1 MIIFLALVVSFVI
14 TYVSIPSIIK
24 VADEKHLYDLPN
36 EIKISHKTGIP
47 TLGGIAV
54 FGGTVITTTFF
65 VELSSIP
72 KIGYILSAMTL
83 LFFTGVKDDV
93 IPLTPRKKFVAQVLA
108 AAILTLKADIRLT
121 SLYGLFDIHTLP
133 YWISITISLFTI
145 IVIINAFN
153 LIDGINGLAGGIGI
167 IVSLTF
173 GYFFFQIQETGWVV
187 FTLALSGSILAFLR
201 FNFANKIFM
210 GDTGSLLVGC
220 ISATLAITF
229 IENPKIQAQYSNSFI
244 PVFAFSILI
253 IPLFDTLRV
262 FTIRI
267 AKKKSPFQGDRN
279 HTHHILVDEGLAHW
293 QASLIMY
300 AANILI
306 ILLAT
311 SLQHLSA
318 LLVLMVVLALSF
330 VLTLIPL
337 YLRKIKANNKTPVTA
352 RASTN
357 QTVEK
362 QEVQQN

>member
-24 VADEKHLYDLPN
+24 VADEKNLYDLPN
-36 EIKISHKTGIP
+36 AIKTSHKTGIP

-65 VELSSIP
+65 VELHSIP
-72 KIGYILSAMTL
+72 QLGYILSAMTL

-93 IPLTPRKKFVAQVLA
+93 IPLTPRKKFLAQILA
-108 AAILTLKADIRLT
+108 AAILTLKADIRIT
-121 SLYGLFDIHTLP
+121 SLYGLFEIQTLP
-133 YWISITISLFTI
+133 YGVSIAISLFTF
-145 IVIINAFN
+145 IVVINAFN

-173 GYFFFQIQETGWVV
+173 AYFFFQVQEIGWVI
-187 FTLALSGSILAFLR
+187 FTIATSGSLLAFLR

-210 GDTGSLLVGC
+210 GDTGSLLMGC
-220 ISATLAITF
+220 VSAILAITF

-253 IPLFDTLRV
+253 VPLFDTLRV

-267 AKKKSPFQGDRN
+267 SKKKSPFQGDRN
-279 HTHHILVDEGLAHW
+279 HTHHILVDGGLAHW
-293 QASLIMY
+293 QASALMY

-306 ILLAT
+306 IVFAFST
-311 SLQHLSA
+311 RHLSA
-318 LLVLMVVLALSF
+318 LLILSCVLVISFLLSLVPTLA
-330 VLTLIPL
+330 
-337 YLRKIKANNKTPVTA
+337 KKMK
-352 RASTN
+352 ASTEN
-357 QTVEK
+357 PTQQQTIQKQTIEK
-362 QEVQQN
+362 QKVQ